1 MITATLS
8 DSKTSSS
15 GSDDSYN
22 GDGNYSTF
30 MAMTS
35 VDLKEDLSELNE
47 ELGEYTDVEED
58 EAMEDEEE
66 YLNEGERKF
75 QVVYDALLKD
85 CGKYAKVAKSSVK
98 KMKRIKEDN
107 KSTLVQ
113 LKDAKCEVENLKEEL
128 LNAYSKI
135 KFLELKVIKA
145 NVKVEHITTKKLD
158 NVLSSQKPF

>member
-85 CGKYAKVAKSSVK
+85 
-98 KMKRIKEDN
+98 
-107 KSTLVQ
+107 
-113 LKDAKCEVENLKEEL
+113 
-128 LNAYSKI
+128 
-135 KFLELKVIKA
+135 
-145 NVKVEHITTKKLD
+145 
-158 NVLSSQKPF
+158 